1 MTEIIRVL
9 RVLEYI
15 GPRDL
20 VEQTLR
26 RGGVPANGEHCVAT
40 RLGAPH
46 DLTPGTLRI
55 TSALVGAFGD
65 VLRVIDDSPMD
76 ASADSTASAS

>member
-1 MTEIIRVL
+1 MIEIIRVL

-40 RLGAPH
+40 RIGTPHAPVS
-46 DLTPGTLRI
+46 GVLRI
-55 TSALVGAFGD
+55 TSALVGTFGD
-65 VLRVIDDSPMD
+65 VLQVIDDSPVD
-76 ASADSTASAS
+76 ATVPDPASVS

>member
-1 MTEIIRVL
+1 MTDIIRVL

-15 GPRDL
+15 GPRHL

-26 RGGVPANGEHCVAT
+26 RGGVPANGEHLVT
-40 RLGAPH
+40 IRQGTPH
-46 DLTPGTLRI
+46 DPMPGTLRI

-65 VLRVIDDSPMD
+65 VLHVIEEPPMD
-76 ASADSTASAS
+76 ASTDSDAPVS

>member
-15 GPRDL
+15 GPRPI
-20 VEQTLR
+20 VEETLR
-26 RGGVPANGEHCVAT
+26 RGGVPANGEHTAT
-40 RLGAPH
+40 IRRGDPH
-46 DLTPGTLRI
+46 ASGTLRI

-65 VLRVIDDSPMD
+65 VVQITDESPDVSSAVDS
-76 ASADSTASAS
+76 SAS

>member
-40 RLGAPH
+40 RIGTPHAPMS
-46 DLTPGTLRI
+46 GVLRI
-55 TSALVGAFGD
+55 TSALVGTFGD
-65 VLRVIDDSPMD
+65 VLQVSDAPTSD
-76 ASADSTASAS
+76 ASADETPFVS

>member
-20 VEQTLR
+20 VEHTLR
-26 RGGVPANGEHCVAT
+26 RGGVPANGEHCVT
-40 RLGAPH
+40 LRSGTSHAPM
-46 DLTPGTLRI
+46 PGVLRI
-55 TSALVGAFGD
+55 TSALVGTFGD
-65 VLRVIDDSPMD
+65 VLQVIEDSPVD
-76 ASADSTASAS
+76 AMGTAPASEA

>member
-1 MTEIIRVL
+1 MTDMIRVL

-15 GPRDL
+15 GPRHL

-26 RGGVPANGEHCVAT
+26 RGGVPANGEHTVT
-40 RLGAPH
+40 IHGGTPH
-46 DLTPGTLRI
+46 DPVPGVLRI

-65 VLRVIDDSPMD
+65 VLHVIDAPQMDSSTESD
-76 ASADSTASAS
+76 ASAS

>member
-15 GPRDL
+15 GPRHI

-26 RGGVPANGEHCVAT
+26 RGGVPANGEHTVTT

-46 DLTPGTLRI
+46 DPTPGTLRI
-55 TSALVGAFGD
+55 TSALIGAFGD
-65 VLRVIDDSPMD
+65 VVQVINEPPID
-76 ASADSTASAS
+76 ASTEDDAPED

>member
-15 GPRDL
+15 GPRHI

-26 RGGVPANGEHCVAT
+26 RGGVPANGEHTVT
-40 RLGAPH
+40 MRMGTPH
-46 DLTPGTLRI
+46 QPMPETLRI
-55 TSALVGAFGD
+55 TSALIGAFGD
-65 VLRVIDDSPMD
+65 VVQLLDEPIID
-76 ASADSTASAS
+76 ASVDETASVS